1 MACISP
7 HRQVVATIACAS
19 SLRPFATRWTLS
31 PLTAPRSTPTGKMV
45 DREVYS
51 HLAIRK
57 LAQAVAT
64 FPNLHLA
71 LFDRT
76 KSFLLDD
83 ECKFVREVDKD
94 LPNAE
99 RIWELPDPSVNIIKA
114 SIFCDD
120 GAVMDSAY
128 VLQRE
133 LGQLFTFAP
142 SGNAWIDAMQ
152 PGVSKASGIA
162 QLAEHYGIGRDEV
175 MAFGDSMNDYE
186 IIRFVGTAARWKT
199 RAPRSRRWP
208 IAWWVVIATTPSSR
222 SSVACWRV
230 SLNPADGD
238 VPFLPAVG
246 GSPRGFPGVANLGR
260 GYFSYP
266 AGLLLLGEGGH
277 DGAGDAVVVVVVF
290 GDGAGGLAVLGLGVD
305 HGHAV
310 ARCLQHGDVVDV
322 VAERPGVGETLAQVL
337 AEPREGRPLGGALTP

>member
-1 MACISP
+1 MFKLIASDMDGTLLDENG
-7 HRQVVATIACAS
+7 QVPPETYELILALREHGVHFAAS
-19 SLRPFATRWTLS
+19 SGRRYDRLCEFFAPVRDKMDFV
-31 PLTAPRSTPTGKMV
+31 AANGAQVYADGKMV
-45 DREVYS
+45 GREVYS

-83 ECKFVREVDKD
+83 ESKFVREVDKD

-133 LGQLFTFAP
+133 LGQFFTFAP

-162 QLAEHYGIGRDEV
+162 QLMEHYGVERDEV

-186 IIRFVGTAARWKT
+186 IIRFVGKGCAMENARPALKAVAD
-199 RAPRSRRWP
+199 R
-208 IAWWVVIATTPSSR
+208 VV
-222 SSVACWRV
+222 
-230 SLNPADGD
+230 
-238 VPFLPAVG
+238 
-246 GSPRGFPGVANLGR
+246 GR
-260 GYFSYP
+260 NR
-266 AGLLLLGEGGH
+266 
-277 DGAGDAVVVVVVF
+277 D
-290 GDGAGGLAVLGLGVD
+290 
-305 HGHAV
+305 HAV
-310 ARCLQHGDVVDV
+310 QQELHRVL
-322 VAERPGVGETLAQVL
+322 ESLA
-337 AEPREGRPLGGALTP
+337 